1 MKVFWQVVRGGL
13 LDVLV
18 QVCRAPPSA
27 LRHSVYLPA
36 ARHRL
41 DLFRALMIVESLD
54 RFDTRAMEHR
64 DSRHS
69 SCTRSCTLRV
79 KARASYAS
87 RSHTITRDSSD
98 LTIMTRW
105 VCVCVCVCVCDS
117 MSSVLALRVSTRFA
131 STTRWPASL
140 PRSFASA
147 SSPQANGELTS
158 MARTVRRDTRC
169 ILAVE
174 RRQHAVS
181 YSRSFGACCSRRQ
194 EPDGAC
200 SSSYLRGDGSPG
212 APSAVHASTRDP
224 PPSKYVSPLSLIR
237 SLIRSLA

>member
-105 VCVCVCVCVCDS
+105 VCLCDS

-174 RRQHAVS
+174 RRQRVVS
-181 YSRSFGACCSRRQ
+181 YSRS
-194 EPDGAC
+194 
-200 SSSYLRGDGSPG
+200 
-212 APSAVHASTRDP
+212 
-224 PPSKYVSPLSLIR
+224 
-237 SLIRSLA
+237 

>member
-18 QVCRAPPSA
+18 QVCRALASA
-27 LRHSVYLPA
+27 LRHSIYLP

-87 RSHTITRDSSD
+87 HSLARSHTIERDSSD

-105 VCVCVCVCVCDS
+105 VCLCDS